1 MERIENLAQLAFKS
15 IPHFNKPDCL
25 MAKRYGVYAGISA
38 IEVRDSVESIAAALI
53 ELGIQPGDHVGILS
67 ENRPEWAFADLA
79 ILASGAVTVP
89 IYATLPAKQIE
100 YIIND
105 SEMVCLF
112 VSITAQLTK
121 ILEIRKA
128 IPKVRNIIL
137 FDSPLEMTDD
147 LIPLKEMIR
156 AGGVHLKKDPELVQR
171 RVAAIKPD
179 DVFSII
185 YTSGT
190 TGEPKGVM
198 LTHRNIVSN
207 IEALNHSGFQF
218 VREDL
223 SLSFLPL
230 SHILERM
237 VGYYALLYFGCSIA
251 YAESLEKLPQ
261 NLQEVQPTVLIAVPR
276 VFEKFYGRVMENIA
290 QEKGFKKKLG
300 LWALKIAAEYAETR
314 LNDKA
319 PSALLSSKYLMADRL
334 VLKKIRA
341 RLGGRLRILGCG
353 GAALPKQLAHFFY
366 GIGLTILEG
375 YGLTETSP
383 IISFNRPGA
392 FKFGTVGHPI
402 QGVEVK
408 IAEDG
413 EILSRGPHIM
423 KGYYKKPHDTA
434 QAITPDGWFHTGD
447 IGEIDADGY
456 LRITD
461 RKKDLIITSAG
472 KNIAPQFVENTVKTS
487 RYILQIIV
495 VGDKRKFPSAL
506 VVPNMENLRK
516 FAAEHQIAVQD
527 IYHHPL
533 VIEEVQRDI
542 ERLSQDLA
550 PFEKI
555 KRIVLLQNEF
565 TIESGEL
572 TPSLKIKRNVV
583 EKKYRELIDSLYIN
597 PALSL

>member
-1 MERIENLAQLAFKS
+1 
-15 IPHFNKPDCL
+15 
-25 MAKRYGVYAGISA
+25 MAKRDGVYHGISA
-38 IEVRDSVESIAAALI
+38 TEVRDSVESIAAALI
-53 ELGIQPGDHVGILS
+53 ELGIQPKDNVGLLS
-67 ENRPEWAFADLA
+67 ENRPEWTFADLG
-79 ILASGAVTVP
+79 ILATGAVTVP

-100 YIIND
+100 YIVND

-112 VSITAQLTK
+112 VSNSTQLAK

-137 FDSPLEMTDD
+137 FDLPTAVSEDT
-147 LIPLKEMIR
+147 IPLKELSR
-156 AGGVHLKKDPELVQR
+156 AGTVHLKNDSEAVQK
-171 RVAAIKPD
+171 RVAGIKPD

-198 LTHRNIVSN
+198 LTHRNLVSN
-207 IEALNHSGFQF
+207 IEALHHSGFQF
-218 VREDL
+218 VLEDR
-223 SLSFLPL
+223 SISFLPL

-261 NLQEVQPTVLIAVPR
+261 NLQEVKPTVLIGVPR
-276 VFEKFYGRVMENIA
+276 VFEKFYGRVMENIGS
-290 QEKGFKKKLG
+290 EKGYKKKLA
-300 LWALKIAAEYAETR
+300 LWALKIAAEFAETR

-319 PSALLSSKYLMADRL
+319 PSPLLSSKYVMADKL
-334 VLKKIRA
+334 VLKKIRG

-383 IISFNRPGA
+383 IIAFNRPGA
-392 FKFGTVGHPI
+392 FKFGTVGQPI
-402 QGVEVK
+402 AGVEVK

-423 KGYYKKPHDTA
+423 KGYFKKPADTV

-456 LRITD
+456 LKITD

-516 FAAEHQIAVQD
+516 FAADHQIAEQD

-583 EKKYRELIDSLYIN
+583 ERKYRELIDSLYVN